1 MIRDT
6 AAHIAMRADDDDAGD
21 ALGRPVASSST
32 ALDASARAF
41 APSRGRKGQRADFLL
56 CFAPRERPEAR
67 ATRRE
72 RRGARSEREARRR
85 KPRGARSSS
94 RALFLQANFRFL
106 VADSADLRASSRDAD
121 RMASWEDVVRV
132 DVASAEAFSCPV
144 CLEDGA
150 GAIAPQTTTCGHAF
164 CFPCVARHVLTT
176 RDRGTPAKCPM
187 CFAEI
192 RLGDLRSVSR
202 RLIAPPSAGRTQK
215 FALMARRRDSNVPA
229 RRTAKGTPPPASE
242 AWPRALPDCGCDAF
256 AKYTL
261 TSEEV
266 AIATQE
272 LESLESYVA
281 VLTEQSEIDA
291 ASELPF
297 ALASIDALTR
307 RLDRWVERRC
317 ASEGVAAPKPRAP
330 PAGVVAP
337 TPAPAPKSTPRE
349 EAFPSLPPP
358 GKNMA
363 YLKGSKVR
371 VESAFTDDEDED
383 EDEDEESDSEPSAED
398 SPGASKREADATT
411 VSRRTPLTVSTS
423 SPPTV
428 APTATPTSDQR
439 TDVYYFYQAPDGQ
452 QVLLHGACM
461 RVLLEQFGA
470 YEALPLE
477 IEGTVI
483 ELEHRTQ
490 DEDVRRRA
498 AHLRHLPL
506 TTEFVMVEL
515 DMKSLVSKKVLDG
528 PAGSELRQRAKRR
541 SQKNA
546 AAARAKAKEKRAE
559 ATAKVNSQPFA
570 KSIRDAMPELGATG
584 KLTPDT
590 SMDAAIARQ
599 LAEEAEEEMER
610 MSMYEE
616 VQNARGPGGR
626 SFSNIVGLGF
636 ASGGPSLNF
645 NTESFGP
652 ALGSSAPVAPP
663 PLWGARAAA
672 LTETAIEGDSSRS
685 GKKKGKKQVLFRMG

>member
-1 MIRDT
+1 
-6 AAHIAMRADDDDAGD
+6 
-21 ALGRPVASSST
+21 
-32 ALDASARAF
+32 
-41 APSRGRKGQRADFLL
+41 
-56 CFAPRERPEAR
+56 
-67 ATRRE
+67 
-72 RRGARSEREARRR
+72 
-85 KPRGARSSS
+85 
-94 RALFLQANFRFL
+94 
-106 VADSADLRASSRDAD
+106 
-121 RMASWEDVVRV
+121 
-132 DVASAEAFSCPV
+132 
-144 CLEDGA
+144 
-150 GAIAPQTTTCGHAF
+150 
-164 CFPCVARHVLTT
+164 
-176 RDRGTPAKCPM
+176 
-187 CFAEI
+187 
-192 RLGDLRSVSR
+192 
-202 RLIAPPSAGRTQK
+202 
-215 FALMARRRDSNVPA
+215 
-229 RRTAKGTPPPASE
+229 
-242 AWPRALPDCGCDAF
+242 
-256 AKYTL
+256 
-261 TSEEV
+261 
-266 AIATQE
+266 

-291 ASELPF
+291 ANELPF

-371 VESAFTDDEDED
+371 VESAFTDDED

>member
-1 MIRDT
+1 
-6 AAHIAMRADDDDAGD
+6 
-21 ALGRPVASSST
+21 
-32 ALDASARAF
+32 
-41 APSRGRKGQRADFLL
+41 
-56 CFAPRERPEAR
+56 
-67 ATRRE
+67 
-72 RRGARSEREARRR
+72 
-85 KPRGARSSS
+85 
-94 RALFLQANFRFL
+94 
-106 VADSADLRASSRDAD
+106 
-121 RMASWEDVVRV
+121 
-132 DVASAEAFSCPV
+132 
-144 CLEDGA
+144 
-150 GAIAPQTTTCGHAF
+150 
-164 CFPCVARHVLTT
+164 
-176 RDRGTPAKCPM
+176 
-187 CFAEI
+187 
-192 RLGDLRSVSR
+192 
-202 RLIAPPSAGRTQK
+202 
-215 FALMARRRDSNVPA
+215 
-229 RRTAKGTPPPASE
+229 
-242 AWPRALPDCGCDAF
+242 
-256 AKYTL
+256 
-261 TSEEV
+261 
-266 AIATQE
+266 
-272 LESLESYVA
+272 
-281 VLTEQSEIDA
+281 
-291 ASELPF
+291 
-297 ALASIDALTR
+297 
-307 RLDRWVERRC
+307 
-317 ASEGVAAPKPRAP
+317 
-330 PAGVVAP
+330 
-337 TPAPAPKSTPRE
+337 
-349 EAFPSLPPP
+349 
-358 GKNMA
+358 MA

-383 EDEDEESDSEPSAED
+383 EDEESDSEPSAED
-398 SPGASKREADATT
+398 SPGARKREADAGG
-411 VSRRTPLTVSTS
+411 VSPPTPLAVSTS
-423 SPPTV
+423 SPPTA

>member
-1 MIRDT
+1 MSGVPGGRRGGDR
-6 AAHIAMRADDDDAGD
+6 AADDDVRTRVLFSVRRAARADDEGPGDAGEVPDVFRGDSIGGFAVGVAAVDRAAERGED
-21 ALGRPVASSST
+21 A
-32 ALDASARAF
+32 
-41 APSRGRKGQRADFLL
+41 K
-56 CFAPRERPEAR
+56 
-67 ATRRE
+67 
-72 RRGARSEREARRR
+72 
-85 KPRGARSSS
+85 
-94 RALFLQANFRFL
+94 
-106 VADSADLRASSRDAD
+106 
-121 RMASWEDVVRV
+121 
-132 DVASAEAFSCPV
+132 V
-144 CLEDGA
+144 CVDGA
-150 GAIAPQTTTCGHAF
+150 ETGF
-164 CFPCVARHVLTT
+164 
-176 RDRGTPAKCPM
+176 K
-187 CFAEI
+187 
-192 RLGDLRSVSR
+192 
-202 RLIAPPSAGRTQK
+202 RT
-215 FALMARRRDSNVPA
+215 A
-229 RRTAKGTPPPASE
+229 RRTAKGTPPPASG